1 MALQKFRGLYRKR
14 EVFELVRKILSMAF
28 VLGFV
33 LFVMGIT
40 VAAAAPSGSLM
51 LYTSMPD
58 ADLEKMLNVF
68 KEVCPSVEVEVFR
81 SGTEEIMSKIYA
93 EQDGGRI
100 MADILQIADT
110 VTFERLKED
119 GLLMAYR
126 SPETAGIDPAYLDP
140 DHMYTGTKAIFTVL
154 VYNTQLPGPKPSD
167 WKDMISKEAEGKVS
181 MASPLY
187 SGSAANMLGVLT
199 RFPQF
204 GWEYYEALR
213 AAKVK
218 VGQGNGGVITDVT
231 RGEKKYGIVID
242 YMANNA
248 KKAGNPVDFV
258 YPASGSMVVTE
269 PVGILAGTKNPEA
282 AKAYVDFVLSE
293 KGQEAAMQLGYVPV
307 HRNVKAP
314 EGLEP
319 TSSTR
324 LIAADITEM
333 YRGKDEDKNRFS
345 RLFE

>member
-1 MALQKFRGLYRKR
+1 M
-14 EVFELVRKILSMAF
+14 RKILSAAF
-28 VLGFV
+28 VLGIAF
-33 LFVMGIT
+33 F
-40 VAAAAPSGSLM
+40 VAAAASEAAPSGSIM

-58 ADLEKMLNVF
+58 ADLEKMLGVF
-68 KEVCPSVEVEVFR
+68 KEVCPDVAVEVFR
-81 SGTEEIMSKIYA
+81 SGTEEIMSKVYA
-93 EQDGGRI
+93 ERDGGRI
-100 MADILQIADT
+100 MADVLQIADT

-119 GLLMAYR
+119 KLLMAYR

-140 DHMYTGTKAIFTVL
+140 EHMYTGTKAIFTVL
-154 VYNTQLPGPKPSD
+154 VYNTQLLGPKPSD
-167 WKDMISKEAEGKVS
+167 WDDMTSREAEGKVS

-199 RFPQF
+199 RLPQF
-204 GWEYYEALR
+204 GWDYYEALKR
-213 AAKVK
+213 AKVK

-269 PVGILAGTKNPEA
+269 PVGILAGTGNPEA
-282 AKAYVDFVLSE
+282 AKAYVDFVLSK

-307 HRNVKAP
+307 HRDVKAP
-314 EGLEP
+314 DGLVP

-324 LIAADITEM
+324 LIAADVAEM
-333 YRGKDEDKNRFS
+333 YRGKDDDKDRFS